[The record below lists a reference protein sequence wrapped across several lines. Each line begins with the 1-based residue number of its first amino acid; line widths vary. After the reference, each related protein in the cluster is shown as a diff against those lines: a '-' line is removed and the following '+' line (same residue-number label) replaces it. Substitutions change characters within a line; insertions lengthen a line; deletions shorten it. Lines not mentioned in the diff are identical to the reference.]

1 MPSAPALLSAHAV
14 TQQED
19 DTMSDHGRTSRRQFL
34 RTLAASGAI
43 AASDLAWW
51 KEPLL
56 ATRKAYGAAPVR
68 FQFSVP
74 EPKRNALVESL
85 VQRFNQSQ
93 KDFEVKVEFVPQA
106 QARQKLIT
114 SISAGSPPDCCQ
126 VWDNWVGEFE
136 GMQAVED
143 LTGRVKDWS
152 HYKDVLPI
160 AWETVT
166 VKGKILSFPWVVTND
181 AVYYRTDRL
190 KEYGLKAPADDW
202 TWDDFLT
209 LAKGFTKPDK
219 NQYGFGMRGQG
230 TWAVLYA
237 TEFMYANG
245 AQVLK
250 DGKVVINSKEA
261 VEALDWYLDLIRK
274 HKVTPTS
281 VPTDGWRQIVEGF
294 GRGITN
300 TYVHNSGSSEE
311 QKWVVGPQNF
321 GTVPL
326 PQGPGKK
333 RASFYFSETL
343 TAFKGG
349 KNREGAWRFMSFLM
363 EDEPHAMYCK
373 TLGLLPSRK
382 TIADRPEFA
391 KDPALAGFIKSFPFS
406 IVSPYLAY
414 AGWGGKLDSE
424 GVPLF
429 QQALVGKLSAKD
441 CLDKFAEVLTKNM
454 A

>member
-1 MPSAPALLSAHAV
+1 MNTEWCL
-14 TQQED
+14 
-19 DTMSDHGRTSRRQFL
+19 SRRQL
-34 RTLAASGAI
+34 LKTMAATGAI
-43 AASDLAWW
+43 AAADLGWW
-51 KEPLL
+51 DEPLISPRR
-56 ATRKAYGAAPVR
+56 AWGSAPVR

-74 EPKRNALVESL
+74 EPKRTALVESL
-85 VQRFNQSQ
+85 AQRFNQAQ

-114 SISAGSPPDCCQ
+114 GIAAGNPPDCCQ

-143 LTGRVKDWS
+143 LTPRVKDWKYGS
-152 HYKDVLPI
+152 DVLPI
-160 AWETVT
+160 AWQTVT
-166 VKGKILSFPWVVTND
+166 VKGRILSLPWVVTND
-181 AVYYRTDRL
+181 GVYWRTDRA
-190 KEYGLKAPADDW
+190 KEYGIKPPKDDW
-202 TWDDFLT
+202 TWDDFLAT
-209 LAKGFTKPDK
+209 ARAFTKPDK

-237 TEFMYANG
+237 TEFMYASG

-261 VEALDWYLDLIRK
+261 VDGLDWYLDLIRK
-274 HKVTPTS
+274 YKVTPPS

-300 TYVHNSGSSEE
+300 TYVHNSGSCEE
-311 QKWVVGPQNF
+311 QKGFVGAQNF
-321 GTVPL
+321 ATVPL
-326 PQGPGKK
+326 PIGPAKK

-343 TAFKGG
+343 TAFKAA
-349 KNREGAWRFMSFLM
+349 KQREGAWRFMSWLM
-363 EDEPHAMYCK
+363 DDEPNLMYCK
-373 TLGLLPSRK
+373 TLGLLPARK
-382 TIADRPEFA
+382 SIADRPEFA
-391 KDPALAGFIKSFPFS
+391 KDPNLQGFIQSFPFS
-406 IVSPYLAY
+406 IVSPYLAH

-429 QQALVGKLSAKD
+429 QAAMVGKMSAKD

-454 A
+454 S

>member
-1 MPSAPALLSAHAV
+1 MDERWRL
-14 TQQED
+14 
-19 DTMSDHGRTSRRQFL
+19 SRRQFL

-43 AASDLAWW
+43 AAGDLPWW
-51 KEPLL
+51 EEPLL
-56 ATRKAYGAAPVR
+56 STRKAYGATPVR

-74 EPKRNALVESL
+74 EPKRTALVESL
-85 VQRFNQSQ
+85 VQRFNQAQ

-114 SISAGSPPDCCQ
+114 SITAGSPPDCCQ

-136 GMQAVED
+136 GMGAVED
-143 LTGRVKDWS
+143 LTGRVTDWS
-152 HYKDVLPI
+152 HYKDVLPL

-166 VKGKILSFPWVVTND
+166 IKGKILSFPWVVTND
-181 AVYYRTDRL
+181 GLYYRTDRL
-190 KEYGLKAPADDW
+190 KEYGLKAPKDDW
-202 TWDDFLT
+202 TWDEFLT
-209 LAKGFTKPDK
+209 LAKGFTKPEK

-250 DGKVVINSKEA
+250 DGKVAINSKEA
-261 VEALDWYLDLIRK
+261 AEALDWYLDLFRK
-274 HKVTPTS
+274 QKVCPPS
-281 VPTDGWRQIVEGF
+281 VPTDGWRGIVEGF
-294 GRGITN
+294 GRGVTN
-300 TYVHNSGSSEE
+300 TYIHNSGSSEE
-311 QKWVVGPQNF
+311 QKDFVKAENF
-321 GTVPL
+321 ATVPL
-326 PQGPGKK
+326 PIGPAKK

-349 KNREGAWRFMSFLM
+349 KNREGAWKLMSFLM
-363 EDEPHAMYCK
+363 DDEPHFMYSK

-382 TIADRPEFA
+382 TVADRPEFV
-391 KDPALAGFIKSFPFS
+391 KDPALAGFVKSFPFS

-414 AGWGGKLDSE
+414 TGWGGKIDSE

-429 QQALVGKLSAKD
+429 QQALVGKLPAKEF
-441 CLDKFAEVLTKNM
+441 LDKFAEVLSKNM

>member
-1 MPSAPALLSAHAV
+1 MNDEWRL
-14 TQQED
+14 
-19 DTMSDHGRTSRRQFL
+19 SRRQLL
-34 RTLAASGAI
+34 RTMAATGAI
-43 AASDLAWW
+43 AAADLAWW
-51 KEPLL
+51 EEPLISPRR
-56 ATRKAYGAAPVR
+56 AWGSAPVR

-74 EPKRNALVESL
+74 EPKRTALVESL
-85 VQRFNQSQ
+85 VQRFNQTQ

-114 SISAGSPPDCCQ
+114 SIAAGNPPDCCQ

-136 GMQAVED
+136 GMQAVDD
-143 LTGRVKDWS
+143 LTPRMKDWKYYS
-152 HYKDVLPI
+152 DVLPI
-160 AWETVT
+160 AWQTVT

-181 AVYYRTDRL
+181 GVYWRTDRAR
-190 KEYGLKAPADDW
+190 EYGISPPKDDW
-202 TWDDFLT
+202 TWDEFLAT
-209 LAKGFTKPDK
+209 ARAFTKPEK

-237 TEFMYANG
+237 TEFMYASG

-261 VEALDWYLDLIRK
+261 VEGLDWYLDLIRK
-274 HKVTPTS
+274 YKVTPPS
-281 VPTDGWRQIVEGF
+281 VATDGWRQIVEGF

-311 QKWVVGPQNF
+311 QKSFVGAQNF
-321 GTVPL
+321 ATVPL
-326 PQGPGKK
+326 PIGPAKK

-343 TAFKGG
+343 TAFKAA
-349 KNREGAWRFMSFLM
+349 KNREGAWRFMSWLM
-363 EDEPHAMYCK
+363 EDEPNVLYCK
-373 TLGLLPSRK
+373 TLGLLPARK
-382 TIADRPEFA
+382 SVADRPEFA
-391 KDPALAGFIKSFPFS
+391 KDPSLAGFIKSVPFS

-429 QQALVGKLSAKD
+429 QAAMVGKMSAKD

-454 A
+454 S

>member
-1 MPSAPALLSAHAV
+1 MDERWRL
-14 TQQED
+14 
-19 DTMSDHGRTSRRQFL
+19 SRRRFL
-34 RTLAASGAI
+34 RTLAASGAV
-43 AASDLAWW
+43 AAGDLAWW
-51 KEPLL
+51 EEPFLRPRR
-56 ATRKAYGAAPVR
+56 AWGAAPVR

-74 EPKRNALVESL
+74 EPKRTALVESL

-114 SISAGSPPDCCQ
+114 SVTAGSPPDSAQ
-126 VWDNWVGEFE
+126 IWDNWVGEFD
-136 GMQAVED
+136 GMGAVED
-143 LTGRVKDWS
+143 LTPRVRDWK

-166 VKGKILSFPWVVTND
+166 VKGRILSLPWVVTND
-181 AVYYRTDRL
+181 AIYYRTDRL
-190 KEYGLKAPADDW
+190 KEYGLRAPKDDW
-202 TWDDFLT
+202 TWDDFLA
-209 LAKGFTKPDK
+209 LARGFTKPDR
-219 NQYGFGMRGQG
+219 NQYGFGMRGAG

-237 TEFMYANG
+237 TEFMYGAG

-250 DGKVVINSKEA
+250 DGKVVINSPEA
-261 VEALDWYLDLIRK
+261 VSGLEWYLDLLRK
-274 HKVTPTS
+274 HKVTPPS

-300 TYVHNSGSSEE
+300 TYLHNSGSSEE
-311 QKWVVGPQNF
+311 QKGFVGEKNF
-321 GTVPL
+321 ATVPL
-326 PQGPGKK
+326 PIGPAKK

-349 KNREGAWRFMSFLM
+349 KNREGGWRFMSWLM
-363 EDEPHAMYCK
+363 EDEPHAMYSK
-373 TLGLLPSRK
+373 TLGLLPARK

-391 KDPALAGFIKSFPFS
+391 KDPALAGFVQSFPFS

-424 GVPLF
+424 GVPLI
-429 QQALVGKLSAKD
+429 QQAMVGKLSAKES
-441 CLDKFAEVLTKNM
+441 LDKLADVLTRNM

>member
-1 MPSAPALLSAHAV
+1 MNDRWRL
-14 TQQED
+14 
-19 DTMSDHGRTSRRQFL
+19 SRRQML
-34 RTLAASGAI
+34 KTMVATGAMAAV
-43 AASDLAWW
+43 DLAWW
-51 KEPLL
+51 EGPLISPRR
-56 ATRKAYGAAPVR
+56 AWGAAPVR

-74 EPKRNALVESL
+74 EPKRTALVESL
-85 VQRFNQSQ
+85 AQRFNGAQ

-114 SISAGSPPDCCQ
+114 GIAAGNPPDCCQ

-143 LTGRVKDWS
+143 LTARVKDWK
-152 HYKDVLPI
+152 HYSDVLPI
-160 AWETVT
+160 AWQTVT

-181 AVYYRTDRL
+181 GVYWRTDRAR
-190 KEYGLKAPADDW
+190 EYGIKPPKDDW
-202 TWDDFLT
+202 TWDDFLAT
-209 LAKGFTKPDK
+209 ARAFTKPDK

-237 TEFMYANG
+237 TEFMYASG

-261 VEALDWYLDLIRK
+261 VDGLDWYLDLSRK
-274 HKVTPTS
+274 YKVTPPS
-281 VPTDGWRQIVEGF
+281 VATDGWRQIVEGF

-300 TYVHNSGSSEE
+300 TYVHNSGSCEE
-311 QKWVVGPQNF
+311 QKGFVGAQNF
-321 GTVPL
+321 ATVPL
-326 PQGPGKK
+326 PIGPARK

-343 TAFKGG
+343 TAFKAA
-349 KNREGAWRFMSFLM
+349 KQREGAWRFMSWLM
-363 EDEPHAMYCK
+363 EDEPNLMYCK
-373 TLGLLPSRK
+373 TLGLLPPRK
-382 TIADRPEFA
+382 SIADRPEFA
-391 KDPALAGFIKSFPFS
+391 KDPNLQGFIQSFSFS
-406 IVSPYLAY
+406 IVSPYLAH

-429 QQALVGKLSAKD
+429 QAAMVGKMSAKD

-454 A
+454 S

>member
-1 MPSAPALLSAHAV
+1 MNDEWRL
-14 TQQED
+14 
-19 DTMSDHGRTSRRQFL
+19 SRRQLL
-34 RTLAASGAI
+34 RTMAATGAI
-43 AASDLAWW
+43 AAADLAWW
-51 KEPLL
+51 EEPLISPRR
-56 ATRKAYGAAPVR
+56 AWGSAPVR

-74 EPKRNALVESL
+74 EPKRTALVESL
-85 VQRFNQSQ
+85 VQRFNQTQ

-114 SISAGSPPDCCQ
+114 SIAAGNPPDCCQ

-136 GMQAVED
+136 GMQAVDD
-143 LTGRVKDWS
+143 LTPRVKDWKYYS
-152 HYKDVLPI
+152 DVLPI
-160 AWETVT
+160 AWQTVT

-181 AVYYRTDRL
+181 GVYWRTDRA
-190 KEYGLKAPADDW
+190 KEYGISPPKDDW
-202 TWDDFLT
+202 TWDEFLAT
-209 LAKGFTKPDK
+209 ARAFTKPEK

-237 TEFMYANG
+237 TEFMYASG

-261 VEALDWYLDLIRK
+261 VEGLDWYLDLIRK
-274 HKVTPTS
+274 YKVTPPS
-281 VPTDGWRQIVEGF
+281 VATDGWRQIVEGF

-311 QKWVVGPQNF
+311 QKSFVGAQNF
-321 GTVPL
+321 ATVPL
-326 PQGPGKK
+326 PIGPAKK

-343 TAFKGG
+343 TAFKAA
-349 KNREGAWRFMSFLM
+349 KNREGAWRFMSWLM
-363 EDEPHAMYCK
+363 EDEPNVLYCK
-373 TLGLLPSRK
+373 TLGLLPARK
-382 TIADRPEFA
+382 SVADRPEFA
-391 KDPALAGFIKSFPFS
+391 KDPSLAGFIKSVPFS

-429 QQALVGKLSAKD
+429 QAAMVGKMSAKD

-454 A
+454 S

>member
-1 MPSAPALLSAHAV
+1 MNDGSTL
-14 TQQED
+14 
-19 DTMSDHGRTSRRQFL
+19 SRRHL
-34 RTLAASGAI
+34 LKAMAASGAI
-43 AASDLAWW
+43 AAADLAWW
-51 KEPLL
+51 DEPLVSPRR
-56 ATRKAYGAAPVR
+56 AWGAAPVR

-93 KDFEVKVEFVPQA
+93 KDFEAKVEFVPQA

-114 SISAGSPPDCCQ
+114 SIAAGSPPDCAQ
-126 VWDNWVGEFE
+126 VWDNWVGELE

-143 LTGRVKDWS
+143 LTPRIKDWK
-152 HYKDVLPI
+152 HYADTLPI
-160 AWETVT
+160 AWQTVT

-181 AVYYRTDRL
+181 ALYYRTDRL
-190 KEYGLKAPADDW
+190 KTYGIKPPKEDW
-202 TWDDFLT
+202 TWDDFV
-209 LAKGFTKPDK
+209 AFTKAFNKPEQ

-250 DGKVVINSKEA
+250 DGKVAINSKEA
-261 VEALDWYLDLIRK
+261 ADGLDWYLDLIRK
-274 HKVTPTS
+274 HKVTPPS
-281 VPTDGWRQIVEGF
+281 VATDGWRQIVEGF
-294 GRGITN
+294 GRGVTN
-300 TYVHNSGSSEE
+300 TYIHNSGSCEE
-311 QKWVVGPQNF
+311 QKDFVKPENF
-321 GTVPL
+321 ATVPL
-326 PQGPGKK
+326 PLGPAKK

-343 TAFKGG
+343 TGFRAG
-349 KNREGAWRFMSFLM
+349 KNREGAWRFMSWLM
-363 EDEPHAMYCK
+363 EDEPNFMYAK

-382 TIADRPEFA
+382 TMAARPEFA
-391 KDPALAGFIKSFPFS
+391 RDPNLAGFVSSFPIS

-429 QQALVGKLSAKD
+429 QQAFVGKLGAKD
-441 CLDKFAEVLTKNM
+441 CLDRFAEILTKNM
-454 A
+454 S

>member
-1 MPSAPALLSAHAV
+1 MRARDERWRL
-14 TQQED
+14 
-19 DTMSDHGRTSRRQFL
+19 SRRQFL

-43 AASDLAWW
+43 AASDLVWW
-51 KEPLL
+51 EEPFLS
-56 ATRKAYGAAPVR
+56 TRKAYGATPVR

-74 EPKRNALVESL
+74 EPKRTALVESL
-85 VQRFNQSQ
+85 VERFNKSQS
-93 KDFEVKVEFVPQA
+93 DHEVKVEFVPQA

-114 SISAGSPPDCCQ
+114 SVTAGNPPDCCQ
-126 VWDNWVGEFE
+126 IWDNWVGEFD
-136 GMQAVED
+136 GMAAVED
-143 LTGRVKDWS
+143 LTGRVKDWK
-152 HYKDVLPI
+152 HYRDTLPI

-166 VKGKILSFPWVVTND
+166 VKGKILSFPWVVAND

-190 KEYGLKAPADDW
+190 KEYGLTAPKDDW
-202 TWDDFLT
+202 TFDDFLALT
-209 LAKGFTKPDK
+209 KAFTKADK

-261 VEALDWYLDLIRK
+261 ADALDWYLDLFRK
-274 HKVTPTS
+274 HKVTPPS
-281 VPTDGWRQIVEGF
+281 VPTDGWRGIVEGF

-300 TYVHNSGSSEE
+300 VYVHNSGSSEE
-311 QKWVVGPQNF
+311 QKGFVGTQNF
-321 GTVPL
+321 ATVPL
-326 PQGPGKK
+326 PIGPARK

-343 TAFKGG
+343 TMFKAA
-349 KNREGAWRFMSFLM
+349 KNKEGAWKFLAFLM
-363 EDEPHAMYCK
+363 EDEPNAMYCK
-373 TLGLLPSRK
+373 TLGLLPARK

-391 KDPALAGFIKSFPFS
+391 KDPALAGFVKSFPFS
-406 IVSPYLAY
+406 IVSPYLAH
-414 AGWGGKLDSE
+414 AGWGGKIDSE

-429 QQALVGKLSAKD
+429 QQALVGKLSAKEF
-441 CLDKFAEVLTKNM
+441 LDRFAEILTKNM